1 MKEIFLSNTINFISK
16 YNCYSDTQI
25 KEIKYGLEAIY
36 LTITKVIIISI
47 IAILL
52 GIFKESLVFI
62 LFYNIIRLPSFGLH
76 AKKSWICLVSSS
88 ILFLGIPYLSMILTI
103 PIIIKSII
111 GIICIVF
118 MFKNGPAD
126 TKKRPI
132 VSKKRRSK
140 LKFISVIIT
149 ITYSFVAILI
159 NNNFIS
165 NCILFSLIMQNLMI
179 SPTVYRIFKL
189 PYNNYINFLKTHPDF
204 AE

>member
-1 MKEIFLSNTINFISK
+1 MKEIFLSNTINFITK
-16 YNCYSDTQI
+16 YNYYSETQI

-118 MFKNGPAD
+118 MFKNSPAD

-132 VSKKRRSK
+132 VSKKRRNK

-149 ITYSFVAILI
+149 IIYSFISIVI